1 MEPRG
6 QNPTPRMGSDA
17 QRLLD
22 HMQRYVAEDD
32 DVGPMATQF
41 MLCVSRRKRRTVL
54 QGKLT
59 PRTATEG
66 RCHANKCKHTPAAN
80 AGCRVQVLLRV

>member
-6 QNPTPRMGSDA
+6 QNPTPRMGADA

-22 HMQRYVAEDD
+22 HMQRY

-41 MLCVSRRKRRTVL
+41 MLGVSRRKRRTVL

>member
-41 MLCVSRRKRRTVL
+41 MC
-54 QGKLT
+54 
-59 PRTATEG
+59 
-66 RCHANKCKHTPAAN
+66 CHANKCKHTPAAN